1 MSEKQDGNS
10 TILVVDDAQDTR
22 TLMKGLLE
30 EDNYHVVS
38 AATEVDALESIQQE
52 RPDLI
57 VMSQHLPP
65 LDAIEAG
72 CRIREGVE
80 DGQDMPVVVIPT
92 EATKVRGVNIPL
104 GRNVYVTFWSA
115 FRQLENL
122 LRRLL
127 HTQDESARR

>member
-38 AATEVDALESIQQE
+38 AATEVDAVESIQQE

-80 DGQDMPVVVIPT
+80 DGRDMPVVVIPT

-122 LRRLL
+122 LGRLL
-127 HTQDESARR
+127 HRQDESARR